1 VNENYPDQPSWL
13 KDLKKEAQDISSN
26 ETVVP
31 LKSSDDGATKPN
43 PNPNP
48 NPKPK
53 TQDDSE

>member
-1 VNENYPDQPSWL
+1 L
-13 KDLKKEAQDISSN
+13 KDLKKESQDLSEDLADEISKEISEDSSN

-43 PNPNP
+43 LKT
-48 NPKPK
+48 KPK

>member
-13 KDLKKEAQDISSN
+13 KDLKKEAQDISAN

-31 LKSSDDGATKPN
+31 LKSSDDGATKP
-43 PNPNP
+43 
-48 NPKPK
+48 KTK